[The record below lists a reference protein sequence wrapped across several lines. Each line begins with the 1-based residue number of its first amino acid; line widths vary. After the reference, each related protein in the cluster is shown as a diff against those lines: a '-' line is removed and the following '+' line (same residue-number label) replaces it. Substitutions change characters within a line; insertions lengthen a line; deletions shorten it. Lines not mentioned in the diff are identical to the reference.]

1 MWHAYLPGYPAT
13 GSGETVGTA
22 GGPSAERRAVS
33 AGAASDGREPS
44 NGSGVNTAQIETR
57 GGGTGGDAQAG
68 PDVPTVVRRLPA
80 ASHSAPPAAAR
91 ASVMETQPPGPLA
104 PPAHARACTSAQ
116 RRASDP
122 PRADP
127 HSTTHG
133 LFDMW
138 CSRWNYAPALMP
150 AACALREIV
159 LGLSR
164 HPARCG
170 LFGSA
175 LVLVAVANGRLDLLF
190 SLFAVLGTMAFAD
203 VWPFAH
209 CCGERRRWRPWQMTV
224 FGAN

>member
-1 MWHAYLPGYPAT
+1 VGRRPNAGRYLLAPHLTDENPR
-13 GSGETVGTA
+13 TVLESTRHK
-22 GGPSAERRAVS
+22 SKRAVEELV
-33 AGAASDGREPS
+33 ATLKPE
-44 NGSGVNTAQIETR
+44 
-57 GGGTGGDAQAG
+57 

-190 SLFAVLGTMAFAD
+190 SLFVILGTMAFAD

-209 CCGERRRWRPWQMTV
+209 CCGERQVAAVADDRLRR
-224 FGAN
+224 